1 MTLTFQHTTKEMTR
15 LAAYV
20 AQLVREGVT
29 FKIHQSDTTIT
40 VELTGGY

>member
-1 MTLTFQHTTKEMTR
+1 MTLTFQYTPDEMTR

-29 FKIHQSDTTIT
+29 FKIHQSDTTVT